1 MQNPV
6 STVAK
11 ASQLV
16 LGGVTHGKYT
26 DDISPVTG
34 YNNHA
39 LRVNLLA
46 GLHSAGTAAQTA
58 DMTGDLKTGHLVG
71 AKPVNQFIAQG
82 VGALVSC
89 FVSTGLYVV
98 LIATRADLPA
108 SSSSLQLRPA
118 SSMPRPRLAPTAR
131 RPSLPGAPS
140 PSPSRRRT
148 VCRSRCVP
156 WLSRTML
163 TRETTSG
170 ILAIVL
176 SVVAAICACWIVS
189 LR

>member
-1 MQNPV
+1 MGAGQTDVNPV

-26 DDISPVTG
+26 DEIQAGTG
-34 YNNHA
+34 YNLHA

-82 VGALVSC
+82 VGALISC
-89 FVSTGLYVV
+89 FVSTGL
-98 LIATRADLPA
+98 
-108 SSSSLQLRPA
+108 
-118 SSMPRPRLAPTAR
+118 
-131 RPSLPGAPS
+131 
-140 PSPSRRRT
+140 
-148 VCRSRCVP
+148 C
-156 WLSRTML
+156 
-163 TRETTSG
+163 
-170 ILAIVL
+170 
-176 SVVAAICACWIVS
+176 VAARFS
-189 LR
+189 R